1 MNELTEIKIN
11 VKMGNAAMQ
20 NEMDLGSA
28 LQGIAEKLQNG
39 ERPEFIRDLNGNR
52 VGTIEYKED

>member
-1 MNELTEIKIN
+1 MDEVIIKI
-11 VKMGNAAMQ
+11 KMGNAAMQ
-20 NEMDLGSA
+20 NEMDLATA